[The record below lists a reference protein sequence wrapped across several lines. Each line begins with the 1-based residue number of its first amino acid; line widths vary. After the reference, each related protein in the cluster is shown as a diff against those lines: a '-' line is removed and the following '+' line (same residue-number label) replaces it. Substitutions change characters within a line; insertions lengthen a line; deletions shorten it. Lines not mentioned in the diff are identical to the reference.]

1 MYKIYTADIH
11 MPGYMPETTA
21 NFASLDDAREWLLYE
36 YDRDCEAYDEEVM
49 EGRAVERDHD
59 VDREVIENLTEND
72 WHVVGN
78 MVYEITTYE
87 TTYATVW
94 ERDLVLNHL
103 NGGVS
108 EILTITVSLGHD
120 QFVNGPANF
129 IGYVLKDYADSVEN
143 GKDPEDVSSYD
154 INGRRVAEG
163 KIG

>member
-1 MYKIYTADIH
+1 MI
-11 MPGYMPETTA
+11 
-21 NFASLDDAREWLLYE
+21 
-36 YDRDCEAYDEEVM
+36 
-49 EGRAVERDHD
+49 
-59 VDREVIENLTEND
+59 
-72 WHVVGN
+72 
-78 MVYEITTYE
+78 YEITPYE
-87 TTYATVW
+87 TTYATAW

-103 NGGVS
+103 NGGVP